1 MKLIVRVRLN
11 DTVLD
16 PQGEAIANSLK
27 TLGFQNIN
35 SVRQGK
41 IIELDLDEIDKKRAL
56 ELVTEM
62 CDKLLVNKIIENF
75 SIEEPIR

>member
-1 MKLIVRVRLN
+1 MKLVVRIGLK
-11 DTVLD
+11 DSILD

-27 TLGFQNIN
+27 TLGFENIN

-41 IIELDLDEIDKKRAL
+41 TIELNIDETDGKRAV

-75 SIEEPIR
+75 SIEEPV

>member
-1 MKLIVRVRLN
+1 MKVLVRIGLKEAI
-11 DTVLD
+11 LD
-16 PQGEAIANSLK
+16 PQGEAISNSLNS
-27 TLGFQNIN
+27 LGFEKIN

-41 IIELDLDEIDKKRAL
+41 TIEIDLDETDSKRAL

-75 SIEEPIR
+75 LIEELS

>member
-1 MKLIVRVRLN
+1 MKLVVRVGLKEEI
-11 DTVLD
+11 LD

-27 TLGFQNIN
+27 SLGFENIN

-41 IIELDLDEIDKKRAL
+41 TIELDLDETNRKQAV

-62 CDKLLVNKIIENF
+62 CDQLLVNKIIENF
-75 SIEEPIR
+75 SIEEPS

>member
-1 MKLIVRVRLN
+1 MKLLVNIGLKESI
-11 DTVLD
+11 LD
-16 PQGEAIANSLK
+16 PQGEAISNSLK
-27 TLGFQNIN
+27 TLGFKNII

-41 IIELDLDEIDKKRAL
+41 TIELDLDEPDRTRAV

-75 SIEEPIR
+75 SIEEPS

>member
-1 MKLIVRVRLN
+1 MKLVVRVGLKEA
-11 DTVLD
+11 VLD
-16 PQGEAIANSLK
+16 PQGEAIAKSLK
-27 TLGFQNIN
+27 TLGFENIN

-41 IIELDLDEIDKKRAL
+41 TLELDLDEIDRKRAL

-75 SIEEPIR
+75 SIEEPS

>member
-1 MKLIVRVRLN
+1 MKLVVRVGLKEEI
-11 DTVLD
+11 LD

-27 TLGFQNIN
+27 SLGFENIN

-41 IIELDLDEIDKKRAL
+41 TIELDLDETNRKQAV

-62 CDKLLVNKIIENF
+62 CDRLLVNKIIENF
-75 SIEEPIR
+75 AIEEPS

>member
-1 MKLIVRVRLN
+1 MKLVVRVGLKEEI
-11 DTVLD
+11 LD

-27 TLGFQNIN
+27 SLGFENIN

-41 IIELDLDEIDKKRAL
+41 TIEIDLDGTNRKQAI

-62 CDKLLVNKIIENF
+62 CDRLLVNKIIENF
-75 SIEEPIR
+75 SIEEPS

>member
-1 MKLIVRVRLN
+1 MKLVVRVGLKEAI
-11 DTVLD
+11 LD

-27 TLGFQNIN
+27 TLGFENIN

-41 IIELDLDEIDKKRAL
+41 TIELDLKETDRKRAV

-75 SIEEPIR
+75 AIEESS

>member
-1 MKLIVRVRLN
+1 MKVLVRIGLKEAI
-11 DTVLD
+11 LD
-16 PQGEAIANSLK
+16 PQGEAISNSLNS
-27 TLGFQNIN
+27 LGFEKIN

-41 IIELDLDEIDKKRAL
+41 TIEIDLDETDSKRAL

-75 SIEEPIR
+75 LIEEPS

>member
-1 MKLIVRVRLN
+1 MKLAVHVRLKEAI
-11 DTVLD
+11 LD

-27 TLGFQNIN
+27 NLGFESIN

-41 IIELDLDEIDKKRAL
+41 TIEIDLDEIDRKRAVG
-56 ELVTEM
+56 LVTEM

-75 SIEEPIR
+75 SIEELS

>member
-1 MKLIVRVRLN
+1 MKVLVRIGLKEAI
-11 DTVLD
+11 LD
-16 PQGEAIANSLK
+16 PQGEAISNSLSS
-27 TLGFQNIN
+27 LGFENIN

-41 IIELDLDEIDKKRAL
+41 TIEIDLDETDRKRAL

-75 SIEEPIR
+75 WIEEPS